1 MKNYLFNK
9 QIIKSTIITS
19 NSDLIYLNIY
29 YYYIAYLNIINI
41 ADYPVDSPDSNYYYY
56 LFDSISI
63 VFMSASSLS
72 ILASSLS
79 SHIMISVV
87 IINSQKNICKL
98 SLSYHFLHHLKLLYS
113 YLILLSINS
122 TQIDSQIISNFI
134 YYSQVLLSP
143 YLLSIK
149 LLTYKSPYRS
159 QQIRSL
165 LVSLSHAIILF
176 LSILI
181 SIHPRIVQLL
191 LNSISLHTL
200 FLIYIQLYSPIFLI
214 FISVFEQ
221 AINQIFINLSF
232 LVYSIIIN
240 NFISLF

>member
-41 ADYPVDSPDSNYYYY
+41 VDYPVDSPDSNYYY

-63 VFMSASSLS
+63 AFMSASSLS

-79 SHIMISVV
+79 SHIMISLV
-87 IINSQKNICKL
+87 IINSQKNIYML

-122 TQIDSQIISNFI
+122 TQIDSQIILNFI

-149 LLTYKSPYRS
+149 LLTYKSLYRS
-159 QQIRSL
+159 S
-165 LVSLSHAIILF
+165 
-176 LSILI
+176 
-181 SIHPRIVQLL
+181 
-191 LNSISLHTL
+191 
-200 FLIYIQLYSPIFLI
+200 
-214 FISVFEQ
+214 
-221 AINQIFINLSF
+221 
-232 LVYSIIIN
+232 
-240 NFISLF
+240 